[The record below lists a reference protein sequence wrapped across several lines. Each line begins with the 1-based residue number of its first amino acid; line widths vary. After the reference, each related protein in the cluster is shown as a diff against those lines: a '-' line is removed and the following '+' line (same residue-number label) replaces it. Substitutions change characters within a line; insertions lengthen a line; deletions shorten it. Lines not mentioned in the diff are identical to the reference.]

1 MDEDS
6 AELMRLASPE
16 QTLEML
22 FFSLFG
28 LVEPD
33 SMPPLH
39 LVPDFAKIILKL
51 LFGIYMMVTLI
62 VLINL
67 LIAMMSDTYQRI
79 QAQSD
84 KVLVLIVEGKWD
96 LGMEVWSSHS
106 DQTDEQENGH
116 AVSNQYADPI
126 HRGLQGCLEEQE

>member
-6 AELMRLASPE
+6 AELMRLSSPE

-84 KVLVLIVEGKWD
+84 KVNIENEIKKEHLGVEIWASYSYQAN
-96 LGMEVWSSHS
+96 E
-106 DQTDEQENGH
+106 
-116 AVSNQYADPI
+116 
-126 HRGLQGCLEEQE
+126 

>member
-1 MDEDS
+1 
-6 AELMRLASPE
+6 
-16 QTLEML
+16 
-22 FFSLFG
+22 
-28 LVEPD
+28 
-33 SMPPLH
+33 MPPLH

-84 KVLVLIVEGKWD
+84 KVDNGEIIT
-96 LGMEVWSSHS
+96 SSQGTS
-106 DQTDEQENGH
+106 D
-116 AVSNQYADPI
+116 Y
-126 HRGLQGCLEEQE
+126 

>member
-84 KVLVLIVEGKWD
+84 KVCFKCINNIEI
-96 LGMEVWSSHS
+96 GMEVWKSYPY
-106 DQTDEQENGH
+106 QTDE
-116 AVSNQYADPI
+116 
-126 HRGLQGCLEEQE
+126 